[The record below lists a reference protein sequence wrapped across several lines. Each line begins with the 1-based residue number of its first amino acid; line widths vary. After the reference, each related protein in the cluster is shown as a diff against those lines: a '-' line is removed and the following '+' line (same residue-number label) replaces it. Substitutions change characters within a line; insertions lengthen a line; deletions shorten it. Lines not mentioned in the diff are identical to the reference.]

1 LCLILFEILEL
12 RPRKK
17 AILEPKFI
25 PKHPIWNPKQPI
37 SNPISLYRE
46 PVDQI
51 RAAITNPAFNWTPLL
66 DQATEEHVLP
76 GLRLQFAA
84 LGLESLLPADIADL
98 LTAAESLNA
107 ERNQHILA
115 EAAYATTLLNQIGI
129 QPVALKGLAYLLA
142 GVYPSPA
149 ARYLADIDLLIPAGQ
164 LPAAVAHLARHGYFE
179 NDSDRFVQFR
189 HHHPGIRRAGL
200 PHIELHHRIGQGIC
214 DRLLPAPVILAVAT
228 PLTYQGA
235 QFLIPTPTHQI
246 NHLILHSQLAH
257 PYHQRIFPPA
267 RALLDLANLQ
277 SRYANQID
285 WPALQATY
293 RQNHQSA
300 TLLLHLSHAELRGVS
315 PLPLPGHR
323 TILLTLRHHRRQL
336 LNHYP
341 TLRFLDPIYIAMS
354 LFSRRLRLIPQ
365 ILQNP
370 KTWPH
375 ILKALTRPAFYRNLL
390 RL

>member
-1 LCLILFEILEL
+1 MCLILFEILKL
-12 RPRKK
+12 HPRKK

-37 SNPISLYRE
+37 LKPISLYHL
-46 PVDQI
+46 PPDHI
-51 RAAITNPAFNWTPLL
+51 RAAITHPTFHWTPLL
-66 DQATEEHVLP
+66 DQATTEFVLP

-84 LGLESLLPADIADL
+84 LGLEPLLPPDIAHL
-98 LTAAESLNA
+98 LTTAESLNA
-107 ERNQHILA
+107 ERNHHILA
-115 EAAYATTLLNQIGI
+115 EAAYAASLLNQIGI
-129 QPVALKGLAYLLA
+129 QPVALKGLAYLLD

-149 ARYLADIDLLIPAGQ
+149 ARYLADIDLL
-164 LPAAVAHLARHGYFE
+164 LPAARLPEAVAHLARHGYFE

-200 PHIELHHRIGQGIC
+200 PHIELHHRIGQGVC
-214 DRLLPAPVILAVAT
+214 DRLLPAPAVLAAAT

-235 QFLIPTPTHQI
+235 AFLIPSPSHQL

-257 PYHQRIFPPA
+257 PYHQRIFPPP
-267 RALLDLANLQ
+267 RALLDLYNLQ
-277 SRYANQID
+277 SHYANQID
-285 WPALQATY
+285 WPALHATY

-300 TLLLHLSHAELRGVS
+300 TLLLHLAHAEMDA

-323 TILLTLRHHRRQL
+323 DILLTLRHHRRQL
-336 LNHYP
+336 LNRHP
-341 TLRFLDPIYIAMS
+341 SLRFLDPTYLLMS
-354 LFSRRLRLIPQ
+354 LFSRRLRLLPE
-365 ILQNP
+365 ILRQP
-370 KTWPH
+370 KYWPH